1 MTPSSWTTIFEIV
14 RKRDP
19 LVELARRAIEA
30 YVREGKVIEPPKDL
44 PRGLFSRRA
53 GVFVS
58 IKKNGVLR
66 GCIGT
71 YLPTAGNIAEETIA
85 NAIKAATQDPRFP
98 PVRPDELPHLEIS
111 VDILSEP
118 EPCTEKDLDPK
129 RYGVIVEK
137 DFQVGLLL
145 PDIEGVDTVEEQLR
159 IAKMKAGIPPDE
171 PCKIYRFTVERHTE

>member
-1 MTPSSWTTIFEIV
+1 M
-14 RKRDP
+14 RKREVIDP
-19 LVELARRAIEA
+19 PA
-30 YVREGKVIEPPKDL
+30 DL
-44 PRGLFSRRA
+44 PREFLSRRA

-58 IKKNGVLR
+58 IKKDGMLR

-71 YLPTAGNIAEETIA
+71 YLPTTGNIAEETIA

-98 PVRPDELPHLEIS
+98 PVRPEELPHLEVS

-137 DFQVGLLL
+137 GYRVGLLL
-145 PDIEGVDTVEEQLR
+145 PDLEGVDTVEEQLR

-171 PCKIYRFTVERHTE
+171 PCKIYRFTVERHTD